1 MKKLKY
7 IFIALAV
14 IVLCIGGYIVYE
26 LKFKSYDTADP
37 EVDALIEETYNVE
50 LPDGTVIVVD
60 KEGNIVENKTS
71 DSQNNGVTT
80 ASAQTSSTNEN
91 SDSTQDDEEGTE
103 TGTTNNGNGSS
114 NSNSGQTGTSAN
126 SSSGSNTGS
135 TGFNSNTKPN
145 TNTNTGGSNKPAEK
159 VTVASIKAK
168 YEGTFKSL
176 ESQSRARIN
185 SLISQAANEYS
196 TKKSN
201 GESISYGYFYKK
213 YMGAAKGVE
222 SATDSTVNVVVG
234 LVEKD
239 LQKNGFDKSYAQSFK
254 EDYNA
259 MKESLRSEMM
269 DKALSFR

>member
-60 KEGNIVENKTS
+60 KKGNIIENKRS

-80 ASAQTSSTNEN
+80 ATAQTSIT
-91 SDSTQDDEEGTE
+91 DEDGTE
-103 TGTTNNGNGSS
+103 TGTTNNSEGSS
-114 NSNSGQTGTSAN
+114 NSNSGQTGISADSN
-126 SSSGSNTGS
+126 TGSNSGSNT
-135 TGFNSNTKPN
+135 NSNTSKNPN
-145 TNTNTGGSNKPAEK
+145 TNTNTGGSNTPAEK
-159 VTVASIKAK
+159 VTVASIKSK

-176 ESQSRARIN
+176 ENQSRARMN

-213 YMGAAKGVE
+213 YMGAAKGIE

-239 LQKNGFDKSYAQSFK
+239 LQKNGFDKSYAQSFA
-254 EDYNA
+254 EEYNA
-259 MKESLRSEMM
+259 TKESLRSEMM

>member
-7 IFIALAV
+7 ILLALAV

-80 ASAQTSSTNEN
+80 ASAQTSST
-91 SDSTQDDEEGTE
+91 DADGTE
-103 TGTTNNGNGSS
+103 TGTTNSENGSS

-126 SSSGSNTGS
+126 SNAGSNTGS
-135 TGFNSNTKPN
+135 TGSNSNSNTSKNPN
-145 TNTNTGGSNKPAEK
+145 TNTNTSGSNTPAEK
-159 VTVASIKAK
+159 VTVATIKSK

-176 ESQSRARIN
+176 ENQSRSRIN
-185 SLISQAANEYS
+185 KLISQAANEYA

-239 LQKNGFDKSYAQSFK
+239 LQKNGFDKSYAQSFVK
-254 EDYNA
+254 EYDA
-259 MKESLRSEMM
+259 MKESLRAEMM

>member
-7 IFIALAV
+7 ILLALAV
-14 IVLCIGGYIVYE
+14 IVLCIGGYIIYE

-37 EVDALIEETYNVE
+37 EVDALIEETYDVE

-71 DSQNNGVTT
+71 DSKKNGVTT
-80 ASAQTSSTNEN
+80 ASAQTSST
-91 SDSTQDDEEGTE
+91 DEDGEGTE
-103 TGTTNNGNGSS
+103 TASTNSEDGSS
-114 NSNSGQTGTSAN
+114 NSNSGQTGTSVN
-126 SSSGSNTGS
+126 SNTGSNTGS
-135 TGFNSNTKPN
+135 TGSNSNSNTSKNPN
-145 TNTNTGGSNKPAEK
+145 TNTNTGGSNTPAEK
-159 VTVASIKAK
+159 VTVASIKSK

-176 ESQSRARIN
+176 ENQSRARMN

-254 EDYNA
+254 EEYNA

>member
-60 KEGNIVENKTS
+60 KEGNIVENKTA
-71 DSQNNGVTT
+71 DSENNGKTT
-80 ASAQTSSTNEN
+80 ASAQTSST
-91 SDSTQDDEEGTE
+91 DEDGEGTE
-103 TGTTNNGNGSS
+103 TASTNSGKGSKSS
-114 NSNSGQTGTSAN
+114 NSGPTGTTAN
-126 SSSGSNTGS
+126 STTGSNAGSTGSNT
-135 TGFNSNTKPN
+135 NSNTSKNPN
-145 TNTNTGGSNKPAEK
+145 TNTNTGGSNTPAEK
-159 VTVASIKAK
+159 VTVATIKSK

-176 ESQSRARIN
+176 ENQSRSRIN
-185 SLISQAANEYS
+185 KLISQAANEYA

-239 LQKNGFDKSYAQSFK
+239 LQKNGFDKSYAQSFVK
-254 EDYNA
+254 EYDA

>member
-7 IFIALAV
+7 ILIALAV

-37 EVDALIEETYNVE
+37 EVDALVEETYDVE
-50 LPDGTVIVVD
+50 LPGGTVIVVD
-60 KEGNIVENKTS
+60 KEGNIVENKS
-71 DSQNNGVTT
+71 VDSNNGATT
-80 ASAQTSSTNEN
+80 ASAQSSSEGETNSGSTQNNDEETEAGSTN
-91 SDSTQDDEEGTE
+91 SG
-103 TGTTNNGNGSS
+103 NNFAS
-114 NSNSGQTGTSAN
+114 NSNSNQSGASAN
-126 SSSGSNTGS
+126 SNTGS
-135 TGFNSNTKPN
+135 STNNNSN
-145 TNTNTGGSNKPAEK
+145 TNTNTKPGSNTPAEK

-176 ESQSRARIN
+176 ENQSRARMN
-185 SLISQAANEYS
+185 SLISQATNEYA

-213 YMGAAKGVE
+213 YMGAAKGIE

-239 LQKNGFDKSYAQSFK
+239 LQKNGFDKSYAQTF
-254 EDYNA
+254 EEEYNA
-259 MKESLRSEMM
+259 MKESLRAEMM